1 MFNASYNNLG
11 PYSTLTSK
19 NGLFAGLKGKINF
32 TTILNNTQKTLNIIN
47 QAIPV
52 YYQVKPLWNN
62 TKTIFR
68 IINSVK
74 KDDQITTSPIN
85 KTNLSSG
92 TLKKD
97 DSINTFHAN
106 ENSPRFFL

>member
-1 MFNASYNNLG
+1 MFNAGYNNLG

-32 TTILNNTQKTLNIIN
+32 TAILNNTQKTLNIIN

-85 KTNLSSG
+85 KINSSDAP
-92 TLKKD
+92 LKQNNSTD
-97 DSINTFHAN
+97 TFYNN